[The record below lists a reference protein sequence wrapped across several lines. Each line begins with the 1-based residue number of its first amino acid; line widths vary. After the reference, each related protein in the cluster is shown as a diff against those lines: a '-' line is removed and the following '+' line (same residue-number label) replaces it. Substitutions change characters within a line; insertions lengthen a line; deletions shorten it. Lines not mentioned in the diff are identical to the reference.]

1 MRNAV
6 FQHTHTHW
14 QKYADA
20 TPPAA
25 PNLCKGDQAL
35 SLRLV
40 NWNVEWATPGSPR
53 RDEILRRIRN
63 HEPEIVCLTEAHK
76 DLLSQEGHTISSQAD
91 YGYPIKK
98 GRRKV
103 LLWSRN
109 PWEQVVDLGCES
121 LPPGRFVSAYTQTSV
136 GEIKVVGVCIPWS
149 GSRTEARRGVDRKK
163 RWEDHANYIAGFSEA
178 LNRMDAIRVV
188 MIGDFNQR
196 IGQGSRTPIKL
207 QRALGNALPPPHDY
221 RDLGTGLPRTT
232 DHRSHCVESG
242 LNGRIHGYDQ
252 QHSREAQTIGP
263 FRSLRQS
270 FNSVNAFQRPERRR
284 RIRMMRH
291 TPNYSHLP
299 NQGDPQ

>member
-109 PWEQVVDLGCES
+109 PWKQVVDLGCES

-163 RWEDHANYIAGFSEA
+163 RWEDHANYLSGFSEA

-207 QRALGNALPPPHDY
+207 QRALGNALPPHM
-221 RDLGTGLPRTT
+221 TIVT
-232 DHRSHCVESG
+232 SG
-242 LNGRIHGYDQ
+242 LDFRGRRTIDHIALSQDLTAESMGVISNIHGKRKLSD
-252 QHSREAQTIGP
+252 HFGVFANLSI
-263 FRSLRQS
+263 L
-270 FNSVNAFQRPERRR
+270 
-284 RIRMMRH
+284 
-291 TPNYSHLP
+291 
-299 NQGDPQ
+299 